1 MRYLPILILALLATA
16 AIVVMQPGLQPD
28 GSYLIP
34 TGQILTPAGTSI
46 EVNDR
51 PLGMTLSP
59 DGRWLA
65 AVTGSNFAPRALH
78 LIEMSSQKLIQTL
91 TLGDSFVGVA
101 FSSDGNRLYVG
112 GGQNQNLKR
121 FRFQDRSFVEEPAI
135 PLQGAPSG
143 LALSGDLVL
152 VALNQSHEL
161 AIVNLNDQSVSKI
174 PVGSYPYTVV
184 ADKTRAWVSNW
195 GGRRPGPND
204 KTDGVFPV
212 VVDSRTGIP
221 STGTVSVID
230 LQSRKVTAE
239 IATGLHPSAMALS
252 ADASVLYVA
261 NANSDS
267 ISVVDTAANRVTASI
282 NARITPKA
290 PLGSAPNALALS
302 PDGKT
307 LYAANG
313 ADNAVAVI
321 DINKRQTRGF
331 IPVGW
336 FPTAV
341 TTSKDAS
348 TLIVASGYGFGSLAP
363 AAAATGRSYK
373 DRKGILSF
381 IPIPSEKQLANYTA
395 AARKNDGGLLNRG
408 VKGRIA
414 PVKHVFYVI
423 KENRTYDQIFGDMS
437 QGNGDPKL
445 ALFGRETTPNHH
457 KLAEEFV
464 LLDNFYTPA
473 DQSALGHRWC
483 TQGYASDWVHK
494 YSNGRN
500 DQNPMLFAP
509 NDFLWDAAKVHG
521 VSVRSYGERG
531 LNTVSPA
538 KATWTD
544 IYNDWKNGTRKV
556 SITPR
561 AQIVGLRDV
570 YSEKVPAYGLQVN
583 DQYRLDKF
591 LEEFRDYEKSGNLPR
606 LNVILLPQD
615 HTSGTSPGFPTPRA
629 MVADNDLALGRLVE
643 AISKSKYWK
652 DSVIFVTEDD
662 AQSGLDH
669 VDGHRTIGMVIG
681 PHVRRKAVDSTFYTT
696 IHMYRTIQHLLG
708 LPPQNQFDLAAEP
721 MFTVFTSK
729 PDLTPYQA
737 EKNRIPLD
745 EMNPALDKT
754 SGEEKEMAQASLR
767 MDFSEPDEAPAELL
781 DRIVWHSVKGW
792 TRSYPTIVRR
802 PSSSETSP
810 RRPAA
815 SQTTR

>member
-1 MRYLPILILALLATA
+1 MRYLPILIIAIFTTA
-16 AIVVMQPGLQPD
+16 AIVVVQPGRQPD
-28 GSYLIP
+28 ASYLIP
-34 TGQILTPAGTSI
+34 TGQILSPAGTSI

-59 DGRWLA
+59 EGRWLA
-65 AVTGSNFAPRALH
+65 VVTGSNFAPRALH
-78 LIEMSSQKLIQTL
+78 LIEISSQRLIQSL
-91 TLGDSFVGVA
+91 PLGDSFVGVA
-101 FSSDGNRLYVG
+101 FSNDGSRLYVG
-112 GGQNQNLKR
+112 GGQDQNLKR
-121 FRFQDRSFVEEPAI
+121 FRLVDKSFVEDPPI
-135 PLQGAPSG
+135 PLKGAPSG
-143 LALSGDLVL
+143 LALSGDLAL

-161 AIVNLNDQSVSKI
+161 AVVNLSNQTVQKI

-184 ADKTRAWVSNW
+184 ATSTRAWVSNW
-195 GGRRPGPND
+195 GGRKPGPND

-212 VVDSRTGIP
+212 VLDPRTGIP
-221 STGTVSVID
+221 STGSVSVVD
-230 LQSRKVTAE
+230 LETRKVIAE
-239 IATGLHPSAMALS
+239 ITTGLHPSAMALDS
-252 ADASVLYVA
+252 NANTLYVA

-267 ISVVDTAANRVTASI
+267 VSVVDTSSNRVIATI
-282 NARITPKA
+282 NALITPKA

-313 ADNAVAVI
+313 ADNAIAVI
-321 DINKRQTRGF
+321 DIKKRLTRGF

-336 FPTAV
+336 YPTAIS
-341 TTSKDAS
+341 TTSDS
-348 TLIVASGYGFGSLAP
+348 RNLIVASGYGFGSLAP
-363 AAAATGRSYK
+363 TAALGRSYK

-381 IPIPSEKQLANYTA
+381 IPIPGYTQLANYTV
-395 AARKNDGGLLNRG
+395 AARKNDIGLLNRG
-408 VKGRIA
+408 MKGRIA
-414 PVKHVFYVI
+414 PIQHVFYVI
-423 KENRTYDQIFGDMS
+423 KENRTYDQIFGDLP

-445 ALFGRETTPNHH
+445 ALFGRDTTPNHH

-509 NDFLWDAAKVHG
+509 NDFLWDAAKLHR

-531 LNTVSPA
+531 LNTILPA

-544 IYNDWKNGTRKV
+544 IYNDWKNGTKNV
-556 SITPR
+556 TVTPR

-591 LEEFRDYEKSGNLPR
+591 LEEFRTYEQNGNLPR

-643 AISKSKYWK
+643 AISRSKYWK

-669 VDGHRTIGMVIG
+669 VDGHRTVGMVIG

-729 PDLTPYQA
+729 PDLSPYQA

-754 SGEEKEMAQASLR
+754 RGEEKEMAQASMR

-792 TRSYPTIVRR
+792 NRPYPVIARR

-815 SQTTR
+815 TPTNR